1 MKRILIWHN
10 KDNLKPIGGPSGYLY
25 NLWLGINKLGEENIN
40 KVDFLKYKEHN
51 KGVNKNSKHSLLS
64 FFRPFFSLIF
74 RMTRKEDLNTIT
86 NNLYDYDL
94 IHFHNPIDY
103 FANRKSIRKLNC
115 KVILTSHS
123 PKPYY
128 REFIEDNLKLNYLQY
143 IFFFLP
149 ILFLKFSEFH
159 AYKKTDYLIF
169 PAPEALEPYTNY
181 SKWFKRFFNNNE
193 DKIFYVETGIEPA
206 VATDQSINFKS
217 KNAHNKTYCYVG
229 RHNKVKGYDILIE
242 AAKLALNDK
251 CNIDFLIAGKEEP
264 LKGLIH
270 ERWNEIGWTNRP
282 YDYINYSDFFI
293 LPNRQ
298 TYFDI
303 VLLEV
308 LSLGKPVILSDTGGN
323 KFFKKFNS
331 PGIIYFKNMQ
341 QLKDIIVRFSEYD
354 YNEINK
360 FGEINK
366 KIFFE
371 HFTNVKFAEKYLLL
385 MDNL

>member
-1 MKRILIWHN
+1 MIRILIWYN

-25 NLWLGINKLGEENIN
+25 NLWLGLNKLGEENIN
-40 KVDFLKYKEHN
+40 KVDFLNYKEHN
-51 KGVNKNSKHSLLS
+51 KSVNKNYKNSLLR
-64 FFRPFFSLIF
+64 FFKPFFSLIF
-74 RMTRKEDLNTIT
+74 RLIRKLDLNTIT
-86 NNLYDYDL
+86 NNLSDYDL
-94 IHFHNPIDY
+94 IHFHNSIDF

-143 IFFFLP
+143 IFFCVP
-149 ILFLKFSEFH
+149 IFFLKFSEFY
-159 AYKKTDYLIF
+159 AFKKTDYLIF
-169 PAPEALEPYTNY
+169 PALEAIEPYTNY
-181 SKWFKRFFNNNE
+181 SRWFKRFFSNNE

-206 VATDQSINFKS
+206 VATNQSIFLKS
-217 KNAHNKTYCYVG
+217 KNKDNKTFCYVG
-229 RHNKVKGYDILIE
+229 RHNKVKGYDILKE
-242 AAKLALNDK
+242 AAKHALNDK
-251 CNIDFLIAGKEEP
+251 FNIDFLIAGKEEP
-264 LKGLIH
+264 FKGLIH

-331 PGIIYFKNMQ
+331 AGIIYFRNMEH
-341 QLKDIIVRFSEYD
+341 LKDIIVRCSEYD
-354 YNEINK
+354 RLEIIK
-360 FGEINK
+360 IGEINK

-385 MDNL
+385 MEKL